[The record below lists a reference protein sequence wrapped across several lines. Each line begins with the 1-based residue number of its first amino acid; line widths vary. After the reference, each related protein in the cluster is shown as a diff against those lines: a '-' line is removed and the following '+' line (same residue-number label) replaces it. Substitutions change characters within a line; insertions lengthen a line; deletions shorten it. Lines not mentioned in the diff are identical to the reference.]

1 MPEQQTTV
9 GDERAATARDRIG
22 QSLLSFRE
30 RLARQDAG
38 AIVGTFLIEL
48 PNVATIRI
56 LAMAGFSFVVVD
68 LEHSTLNLAT
78 AEPLLAEARACGL
91 STLVRVPPDQ
101 LSLIGNALDAGANG
115 VMVPHVD
122 SVEQAERVVRHARFA
137 PVGERGFSPLTIAR
151 SLDTPQSALNR
162 GQIVVVQIE
171 GRAGIANAGDIA
183 NVAGIDAV
191 FVGPYDLAEALG
203 TPSDI
208 DSVAVMDAAERIA
221 RSVPEG
227 GLVGIYMDDPAKSTG
242 WAKRGFRLQCVSFDG
257 QMLANRARE
266 VIRAT
271 EWVGDSR

>member
-1 MPEQQTTV
+1 MSQQHTAA
-9 GDERAATARDRIG
+9 GDERAAAARHRVG

-30 RLARQDAG
+30 RLTRHEAG

-48 PNVATIRI
+48 PTVATIRI
-56 LAMAGFSFVVVD
+56 LAMAGFSFVVID
-68 LEHSTLNLAT
+68 LEHSTLTLAA

-91 STLVRVPPDQ
+91 STLVRVPPDH
-101 LSLIGNALDAGANG
+101 LSLIGNALDSGANG

-122 SVEQAERVVRHARFA
+122 SVEQAKRVVRHTRFA
-137 PVGERGFSPLTIAR
+137 PIGERGFSPLTITR
-151 SLDTPQSALNR
+151 SLDEPQSAMNH

-171 GRAGIANAGDIA
+171 GQAGLANAGAIA
-183 NVAGIDAV
+183 SIAGIDAV

-208 DSVAVMDAAERIA
+208 DSPAVLEAAEKVA
-221 RSVPEG
+221 RSVPKDR
-227 GLVGIYMDDPAKSTG
+227 LVGIYMDNPAKSAA
-242 WAKRGFRLQCVSFDG
+242 WLKRGFRLQCVSFDG

-271 EWVGDSR
+271 EGEGDSR